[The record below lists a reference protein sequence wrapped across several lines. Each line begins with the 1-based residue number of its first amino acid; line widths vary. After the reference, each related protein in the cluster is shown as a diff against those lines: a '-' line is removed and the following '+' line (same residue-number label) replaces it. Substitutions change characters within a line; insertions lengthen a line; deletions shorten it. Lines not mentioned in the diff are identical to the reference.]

1 MIEFEIQIQG
11 RPVGSVTVS
20 DTIHERIQ
28 KLREGYLKEEFS
40 ADSVMFKSSVN
51 VGGPISMRLNIGVPM
66 YVTFA
71 ALSVGLDEIVFFL
84 HVNGAKFRYD
94 ITEMFS

>member
-20 DTIHERIQ
+20 DIIHERIQ
-28 KLREGYLKEEFS
+28 KLREGYLKEES
-40 ADSVMFKSSVN
+40 CADSVLFKAGVN
-51 VGGPISMRLNIGVPM
+51 VGGPISMRLNLGGPM
-66 YVTFA
+66 YVSFA
-71 ALSVGLDEIVFFL
+71 ALSAGLNEIVFFL

-94 ITEMFS
+94 VTAMFN